1 MSSLGLWLM
10 LINTDYFKGFEQI
23 NNSSESNFLVIAF
36 SVLYGFCIFYHKNL
50 SGKSV
55 L

>member
-1 MSSLGLWLM
+1 M

-23 NNSSESNFLVIAF
+23 NNSSESFLVIAL
-36 SVLYGFCIFYHKNL
+36 SVLYGFYIFYHKNL